1 MAKTVDKNKDRDEEI
16 WYMHTE
22 LLMTLTAIGKKM
34 GLSRERV
41 RQIIEKKKRSV

>member
-1 MAKTVDKNKDRDEEI
+1 MSMTNKERDEEI
-16 WYMHTE
+16 WRMHTE

-41 RQIIEKKKRSV
+41 RQIIEKKKESV